1 LLVNA
6 YLAYLI
12 RLWRVEAEAG
22 PVWRAALE
30 DPYSADQHSFADL
43 GGLVAFLIERTGAA
57 IETPDSP
64 VPGSDERQACVDLP
78 ALLAFLETQTNQDS
92 QAKAS
97 TID

>member
-1 LLVNA
+1 MDA

-12 RLWRVEAEAG
+12 RLWRVETEAG

-43 GGLVAFLIERTGAA
+43 DGLVAFLIERTGAA

-64 VPGSDERQACVDLP
+64 APGTGDRSMVL
-78 ALLAFLETQTNQDS
+78 
-92 QAKAS
+92 
-97 TID
+97 